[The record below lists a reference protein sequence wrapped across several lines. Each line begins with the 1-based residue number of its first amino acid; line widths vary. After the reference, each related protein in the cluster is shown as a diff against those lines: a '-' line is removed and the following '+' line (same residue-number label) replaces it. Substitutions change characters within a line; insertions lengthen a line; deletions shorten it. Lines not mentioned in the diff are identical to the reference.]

1 MGGKPEIIP
10 KKLYFSKAIS
20 KKTVYAEIVG
30 THGSCVR
37 R

>member
-1 MGGKPEIIP
+1 MAPPCDAVMLVGGCVI
-10 KKLYFSKAIS
+10 KA
-20 KKTVYAEIVG
+20 VYAEIVG